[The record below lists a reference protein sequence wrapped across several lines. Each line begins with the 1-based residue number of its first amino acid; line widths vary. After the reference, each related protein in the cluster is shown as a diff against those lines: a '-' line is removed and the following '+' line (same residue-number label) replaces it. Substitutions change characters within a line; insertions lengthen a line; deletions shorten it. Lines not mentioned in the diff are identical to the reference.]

1 MAQSIPNDCRLI
13 EDAFKHVLAYE
24 STICEQICIID
35 LAVSAILLHLLRNAT
50 LPPPPTDKIDAYVLR
65 KPVSDGLS
73 ATLFGQRLEKISCF
87 LGEGRE

>member
-50 LPPPPTDKIDAYVLR
+50 LPPPQPIRSMHMYSGNLFRTD
-65 KPVSDGLS
+65 
-73 ATLFGQRLEKISCF
+73 
-87 LGEGRE
+87 